1 VRTLVTLIAGV
12 CLTAALVRIDA
23 PPVVWTPS
31 GPLQLCLAGAG
42 VLLALV
48 AVLTRPRCGAGG

>member
-1 VRTLVTLIAGV
+1 VRTILLLIAFA

-42 VLLALV
+42 VLMSLV
-48 AVLTRPRCGAGG
+48 VVLTRPRGGNR